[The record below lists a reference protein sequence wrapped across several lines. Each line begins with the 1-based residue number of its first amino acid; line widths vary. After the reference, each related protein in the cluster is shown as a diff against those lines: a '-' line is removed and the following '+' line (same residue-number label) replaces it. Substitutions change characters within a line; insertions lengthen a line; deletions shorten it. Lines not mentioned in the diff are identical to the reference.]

1 MTERIDL
8 DDIETDGDDDSRP
21 DRDAWLQRSDDDEGA
36 GAESA
41 GTGSTDADTVDT
53 RSPDTDSV
61 DADSAD
67 ADSADDG
74 PSGAIP
80 RVPRENDDKPAG
92 VPTDRGGSGAGATVS
107 EAPDDA
113 RPMGGGPHGGGTD
126 EMTLALTYNA
136 LTALADP
143 RLIVASAREWADW
156 IGVVG
161 DVSAPVITRFQREHG
176 VDADFFNGTGDGPAE
191 RLAEVDETSMFHAER
206 LAVVGTPDDE
216 WIAEAA
222 GWEFIPLETAAE
234 KAGWD
239 LA

>member
-21 DRDAWLQRSDDDEGA
+21 DRDAWLQRSEDGDETGA
-36 GAESA
+36 DSA
-41 GTGSTDADTVDT
+41 GSG
-53 RSPDTDSV
+53 SPDTDSV
-61 DADSAD
+61 AADSPDSDA
-67 ADSADDG
+67 ADSDAADDS

-126 EMTLALTYNA
+126 EMTMALTYNA

-143 RLIVASAREWADW
+143 RLVVASAREWADW
-156 IGVVG
+156 IGIVG
-161 DVSAPVITRFQREHG
+161 DVSAPVITRFQRDHG

-222 GWEFIPLETAAE
+222 GWEFVPLETAAE